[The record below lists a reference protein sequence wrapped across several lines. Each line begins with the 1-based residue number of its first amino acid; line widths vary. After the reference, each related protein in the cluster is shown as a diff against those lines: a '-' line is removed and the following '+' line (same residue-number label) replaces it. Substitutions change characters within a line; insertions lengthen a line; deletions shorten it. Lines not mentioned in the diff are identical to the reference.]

1 MSSLAVELLQTGT
14 GSAEAQVPRVLCVD
28 DDQLVLAS
36 LQRMLRGRFEVCG
49 VSEPI
54 LALKM
59 VDEAVDSP
67 FAVIVSDLSMPR
79 VDGITLLTRVRE
91 MAPDTVRVLLT
102 GRADLDSATRAVND
116 GAVFRFLTKPCGPS
130 DLVGAVS
137 AAAEHSLLIR
147 SERELLEQTLH
158 GSVKALTDILTL
170 VNPSAFAR
178 GTRLKR
184 YVGRVSAPL
193 GVTNQWEIEIAALLS
208 QLGSVSLAPALVD
221 KLNCG
226 AGLDDD
232 EQRLADGVPRMAAS
246 LICEI
251 PRLGEVSRILEFQSV
266 SFDGRNSPRSGIRGA
281 ALPLGA
287 RILKVANDLDVL
299 EAGGMAADVAI
310 GTLASRLGAYD
321 PDVLAVF
328 RTVIEEDAEPVRVR
342 HMRLGSVVPGMV
354 FAMDVTSPTGLLL
367 AARGQEVG
375 RALSERV
382 RYAMPESLLEQEVV
396 VIVPAGIA

>member
-1 MSSLAVELLQTGT
+1 MTIAVTESFHTATRNAEGEL
-14 GSAEAQVPRVLCVD
+14 PRVLCVD

-36 LQRMLRGRFEVCG
+36 LQRMLRGKFDVYG
-49 VSEPI
+49 VTEPI
-54 LALKM
+54 MALKM
-59 VDEAVDSP
+59 VDEAVASP
-67 FAVIVSDLSMPR
+67 FAVIVSDLSMPA
-79 VDGITLLTRVRE
+79 VNGITLLMRVRE
-91 MAPDTVRVLLT
+91 IAPSTVRVLLT
-102 GRADLDSATRAVND
+102 GRADIDSATRAVND

-147 SERELLEQTLH
+147 AERELLEQTLH

-184 YVGRVSAPL
+184 YVERVSEPL

-208 QLGSVSLAPALVD
+208 QLGAVSLAPALID

-226 AGLDDD
+226 AALDDD

-266 SFDGRNSPRSGIRGA
+266 RFDGRNSPRSGMRRE

-287 RILKVANDLDVL
+287 RILKIANDLDML

-310 GTLASRLGAYD
+310 GTLASRAGTYD

-328 RTVIEEDAEPVRVR
+328 RTVVKEDAEPVRVR
-342 HMRLGSVVPGMV
+342 HVRLGSVVPGMV

-382 RYAMPESLLEQEVV
+382 RYAMPEALLDQEVV